1 MGSRGTLSL
10 LVEDST
16 EQEGIQAACKHWSR
30 HRWVTY
36 FTYLGVAA
44 LVHLLHVRGLT
55 IQPSIC
61 HLLAFCGLWC
71 KGSCWGCCVTLPW
84 AEEQD
89 QALPLLPE
97 LMLLSR
103 GREHGP
109 LLGSKH
115 SFLYLCMNNPRSPPW
130 QPRCGTSQK
139 ALPLSQCCYQ
149 QQPAGKY
156 LCQSQ
161 TLISITAE
169 STFMISGEATCLQR
183 KPEASIQLFWVS
195 VVPGRKAEEN
205 LGLAQE
211 LETHHEM
218 AGAVLCYTQ
227 LPMICGDIWLGC
239 DHRVRQISQYWPNVR
254 NHQLLV
260 LLAPTQLTD
269 TPLFTTKPN

>member
-1 MGSRGTLSL
+1 M
-10 LVEDST
+10 
-16 EQEGIQAACKHWSR
+16 
-30 HRWVTY
+30 
-36 FTYLGVAA
+36 
-44 LVHLLHVRGLT
+44 
-55 IQPSIC
+55 
-61 HLLAFCGLWC
+61 
-71 KGSCWGCCVTLPW
+71 
-84 AEEQD
+84 
-89 QALPLLPE
+89 
-97 LMLLSR
+97 
-103 GREHGP
+103 
-109 LLGSKH
+109 LGSKH

-130 QPRCGTSQK
+130 QPCCGTSQK

-183 KPEASIQLFWVS
+183 KPEASTQLFWVS

-211 LETHHEM
+211 LEAHHEM
-218 AGAVLCYTQ
+218 AVAVLCYTQ